1 MKLNRVKLKKSLA
14 LINVAVFVAAVGFL
28 PRKTGGSYF
37 WTNEFERFIKRYT
50 HNLPYA
56 QILLVCGIALLV
68 TFAIYFWIDAFCGE
82 DRESGTNASEQAIQ
96 PKQG

>member
-1 MKLNRVKLKKSLA
+1 MKLKRVKLKKSLA

-28 PRKTGGSYF
+28 PRKSGSYF

-56 QILLVCGIALLV
+56 QILLVCGISLLV
-68 TFAIYFWIDAFCGE
+68 TSAIYFWIDAFSGE